1 MPIYKRV
8 SFKKKEVFTLRALP
22 NRRDGERER
31 ERERAKSNNINGREL
46 KAVKIALMK

>member
-1 MPIYKRV
+1 MYHLR
-8 SFKKKEVFTLRALP
+8 KKKYLLFEHYLIGET
-22 NRRDGERER
+22 ERER